1 MRIMR
6 LIGPEVSILVWLRE
20 LSKRL
25 SAFADLVDKPVDLGR
40 PIVRPGKNRCD
51 FSRRS
56 PR

>member
-1 MRIMR
+1 
-6 LIGPEVSILVWLRE
+6 